1 MATKLKLSKYPK
13 KPKANASESTLRN
26 YIERCK
32 AVDKKNAEARKK
44 AASREVLVKRVAK
57 IGKAK

>member
-1 MATKLKLSKYPK
+1 MAAKLKLSKYPS
-13 KPKANASESTLRN
+13 KPKVNASESTLRN

-32 AVDKKNAEARKK
+32 TVDKKNAEVRSKAKK
-44 AASREVLVKRVAK
+44 RETLVKQVAK